1 MFIASMNPCKCWY
14 YKDKHKQ
21 CTCSLMDIKRYQ
33 SKISWP
39 LLDRIDVILEVP
51 RENIDTILDTQ
62 NGENSATIREKV
74 IHAREI
80 QQQRFQWTWL
90 SANAHMW
97 AKDIQNLI
105 PLSSECKDFLSQ
117 ASDKLNLSWRVV
129 HRTIKL
135 ARTIADMQDK
145 SDISVQNLAEAI
157 QYRSRTMFVDSE

>member
-1 MFIASMNPCKCWY
+1 
-14 YKDKHKQ
+14 
-21 CTCSLMDIKRYQ
+21 MDIKRYQ

-51 RENIDTILDTQ
+51 RENIDTILD
-62 NGENSATIREKV
+62 NNLSENSETIRKKV

-80 QQQRFQWTWL
+80 QQERFKWTWL

-105 PLSSECKDFLSQ
+105 PLSSECKDFLSS
-117 ASDKLNLSWRVV
+117 AADKLNLSWRVV

-135 ARTIADMQDK
+135 ARTIADMQNKDE
-145 SDISVQNLAEAI
+145 IFVQNLAEAL